1 MTKAR
6 TVKVEHIINGT
17 LNTPEN
23 RKGKREDEN
32 NGSQMRDKQ
41 NRKKTNKERIKT
53 ENETLKNMNE
63 TKKNFP
69 IKKQ

>member
-41 NRKKTNKERIKT
+41 KRERKKRIKERLKT
-53 ENETLKNMNE
+53 EKTNLKKHERN
-63 TKKNFP
+63 
-69 IKKQ
+69 